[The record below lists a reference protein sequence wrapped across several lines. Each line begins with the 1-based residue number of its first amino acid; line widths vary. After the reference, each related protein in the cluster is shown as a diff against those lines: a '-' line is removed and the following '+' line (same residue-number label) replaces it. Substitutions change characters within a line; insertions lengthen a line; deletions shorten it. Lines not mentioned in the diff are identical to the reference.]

1 MNFLVE
7 IILPYLLIYKYYAIF
22 LITFIAALAFPIPPG
37 TLLMA
42 SSAFASQGYLNFGLI
57 VLFGSLGNILGDNVG
72 YFLARRYGKEVLSR
86 IGFKRFINSKH
97 YERLEIKMRKRPA
110 LIIFVSRF
118 EVLSNLCVNLLAGLS
133 RVPYKTYLIYDILG
147 EFAQVFIYCSI
158 GYMVGDN
165 WAIISDLIS
174 NSLLF
179 ILLVIVILLIV
190 FRKRV
195 FRTNHA

>member
-22 LITFIAALAFPIPPG
+22 FITFIAALAFPIPPG

-42 SSAFASQGYLNFGLI
+42 SSAFASQGYLNFWFI

-72 YFLARRYGKEVLSR
+72 YFLARKYGKEVLSK
-86 IGFKRFINSKH
+86 IGFKRFINGKQ
-97 YERLEIKMRKRPA
+97 YANLEAKMLKRPA

-118 EVLSNLCVNLLAGLS
+118 EVLSNLCVNLLSGLS
-133 RVPYKTYLIYDILG
+133 RVPYRTYLLFDTLG

-165 WAIISDLIS
+165 WGIISNLIS

-179 ILLVIVILLIV
+179 ILLIAIVILVL
-190 FRKRV
+190 FRKRI
-195 FRTNHA
+195 FKKNNA

>member
-22 LITFIAALAFPIPPG
+22 FITFIAALAFPIPPG

-42 SSAFASQGYLNFGLI
+42 SSAFASQGYLNFWFI

-72 YFLARRYGKEVLSR
+72 YFLARKYGKEVLSK
-86 IGFKRFINSKH
+86 IGFKRFINGKQ
-97 YERLEIKMRKRPA
+97 YANLEAKMLKRPA

-118 EVLSNLCVNLLAGLS
+118 EVLSNLCVNLLSGLS
-133 RVPYKTYLIYDILG
+133 RVPYRTYLLFDTLG

-165 WAIISDLIS
+165 WGIISNLIS

-179 ILLVIVILLIV
+179 ILLIAIVILVL
-190 FRKRV
+190 FRKRI
-195 FRTNHA
+195 FKKSNA